1 MNKLIYL
8 IISSNIFKHLLLFYF
23 LLFGVS
29 SLGFSQNR
37 KDTIQAGVYLKSL
50 YDFNSSTFS
59 YDVDLWMWFK
69 YTNDS
74 LNPLKTIEIAN
85 AKKYDF
91 SNQSIEKRDSKFW
104 ATQNCK
110 ATINQNW
117 SLKNYPFDHQKLE
130 VVIEE
135 SEMDSR
141 KLFLAASQN
150 RFEYN
155 DQIDIKGWKIDST
168 QIKNGVSH
176 YKTDFGDPS
185 LNGESDYSKVFYT
198 IYLSRNST
206 SLFFKLFTGCYVA
219 FLVAFLVFFIKPIY
233 VDPRFGL
240 SIGGLFAAVGNKYV
254 ADSNMP
260 ESISFTLVDSIHDI
274 TFVFILLTIVCS
286 IISLKIYDSIHSNK
300 HALFDKIAAAILM
313 AAYIIT
319 NVIMI
324 LSAARH

>member
-1 MNKLIYL
+1 MIKKPLLFLYL
-8 IISSNIFKHLLLFYF
+8 IFGLSLL
-23 LLFGVS
+23 VC
-29 SLGFSQNR
+29 SQNG
-37 KDTIQAGVYLKSL
+37 KDTVQAGVYLKSL

-69 YTNDS
+69 YTNES
-74 LNPLKTIEIAN
+74 LNPLKTTEIAN
-85 AKKYDF
+85 AKKYDY
-91 SNQSIEKRDSKFW
+91 SNQSVEKRESKFW

-130 VVIEE
+130 VIIEE
-135 SEMDSR
+135 SELDSR
-141 KLFLAASQN
+141 KLYLTASQN
-150 RFEYN
+150 KFEYN

-185 LNGESDYSKVFYT
+185 LYGESDYSKVFYT

-286 IISLKIYDSIHSNK
+286 IISLKMYDSIRSKRHIF
-300 HALFDKIAAAILM
+300 FDKSAAIILM
-313 AAYIIT
+313 AAYVIT
-319 NVIMI
+319 NMIMI
-324 LSAARH
+324 LSAAKH